1 MDYLEITVTPYL
13 CSFARTSFLL
23 HSPCFKILLILQIQL
38 QFPHE
43 FFPDSPN
50 SELIKV
56 IPMPYTAFSLRHS
69 TSNCCEIAVL
79 YLVYYNNLLLTY
91 AGKIVI
97 TNMHIYVRS
106 GIAVSHTP

>member
-1 MDYLEITVTPYL
+1 
-13 CSFARTSFLL
+13 
-23 HSPCFKILLILQIQL
+23 
-38 QFPHE
+38 
-43 FFPDSPN
+43 
-50 SELIKV
+50 
-56 IPMPYTAFSLRHS
+56 MPYTAFSLRHS

-79 YLVYYNNLLLTY
+79 YLVYYNNLLLTS